1 MFLFLRSSMIAKIKW
16 AAIPGRTLQVL
27 RPSLTAEIKRAAI
40 PGCLFL
46 RSSMIAKV
54 KRAAIHGGALVRSSM
69 SAKIKWAA
77 IPGRTLQCLCLL
89 LCLVVPVLA
98 HAAGVQATL
107 DRSSIQ
113 LGETVTLNLHVDGGG
128 NAAMPD
134 LGPLQQ
140 DFDILGRS
148 QSSSLSI
155 VNGKRSAELV
165 IGVVLRPKHAG
176 TLTIPSLTVGGAQ
189 TAPLTLEV
197 DAPDPAAAAAMHK
210 SLFMEAEITP
220 QRAWVGQQL
229 SYVVRLYYSGN
240 ISSGSLDTPQIDG
253 VQLSQVGGDL
263 RYDAVRGGRQYHV
276 IERRYALVPQH
287 AGTLRIPALGFQ
299 GEALDPS
306 DPDSFFGAGTPVSAS
321 APALAVPVQAA
332 PADWGKSAWLPAR
345 ALSLTLSG
353 WPDANTPVRVG
364 QPINLVM
371 KLSATGLPFETLPAL
386 SLPTLQGATV
396 YPDQPAT
403 ATANDGPWLVGSRQ
417 RAFAVVPEQ
426 AGTLTLPAT
435 TLRWFDV
442 DTGQEQTAEIP
453 AHSITVLP
461 AVGAAAVSSA
471 AVGTSAPPAA
481 SSTPAA
487 AEPVAAVPVSTMSH
501 DAAWRWIALASLLLW
516 LLSVLA
522 WWLWRRRAAR
532 GPAAVA
538 AGSGAAESVRRARQ
552 AFLAAARGS
561 DAGAQLRS
569 LLAWAQAERPAIQH
583 PGALHAAL
591 ADEAQRRALAELQH
605 RCYGAA
611 ASTAAGGDDLT
622 GVFKRGF
629 AWHEAGKIDDD
640 ALPPLYPF
648 KL

>member
-1 MFLFLRSSMIAKIKW
+1 MIAKIKRTD
-16 AAIPGRTLQVL
+16 IPGRTLQ
-27 RPSLTAEIKRAAI
+27 I
-40 PGCLFL
+40 
-46 RSSMIAKV
+46 
-54 KRAAIHGGALVRSSM
+54 
-69 SAKIKWAA
+69 
-77 IPGRTLQCLCLL
+77 LCLL
-89 LCLVVPVLA
+89 LCLAVPLLA
-98 HAAGVQATL
+98 RAAGVQATL
-107 DRSSIQ
+107 DRSSMQ
-113 LGETVTLNLHVDGGG
+113 LGETVTLNLHVDGGSG
-128 NAAMPD
+128 NLAMPD
-134 LGPLQQ
+134 LSPLQQ
-140 DFDILGRS
+140 DFDVLGRS

-165 IGVVLRPKHAG
+165 IGVVLRPKHVG
-176 TLTIPSLTVGGAQ
+176 TLTIPPLTVAGAQ

-197 DAPDPAAAAAMHK
+197 VAPNPAAAAAMHK
-210 SLFMEAEITP
+210 NLFMEAEITP
-220 QRAWVGQQL
+220 QQAWVGQQL

-240 ISSGSLDTPQIDG
+240 ISSGSLDAPQIDG

-321 APALAVPVQAA
+321 APALTVPVQAA

-371 KLSATGLPFETLPAL
+371 KLSATGLPFETLPTL
-386 SLPTLQGATV
+386 SLPALQGATV
-396 YPDQPAT
+396 YPDQPAA
-403 ATANDGPWLVGSRQ
+403 ATTNDGPWLVGSRQ

-453 AHSITVLP
+453 PHSITVLP
-461 AVGAAAVSSA
+461 AAGAPAGPPPA
-471 AVGTSAPPAA
+471 GTSTTSAA

-487 AEPVAAVPVSTMSH
+487 VGLVAAASAGATSSGSV
-501 DAAWRWIALASLLLW
+501 WRWIALASLLLW

-522 WWLWRRRAAR
+522 LWLWRRRAAH
-532 GPAAVA
+532 GPAMAV
-538 AGSGAAESVRRARQ
+538 AGSGNAESGRRARQ
-552 AFLAAARGS
+552 AFLAAARGR

-569 LLAWAQAERPAIQH
+569 LLAWAQVERSSVRQ
-583 PGALHAAL
+583 PGELAAAL
-591 ADEAQRRALAELQH
+591 ADEAQRRALAALQR
-605 RCYGAA
+605 RCYGATQDVPA
-611 ASTAAGGDDLT
+611 DGDDLAAA
-622 GVFKRGF
+622 FKHGF
-629 AWHEAGKIDDD
+629 GWRVENEPDSG

-648 KL
+648 KLK

>member
-1 MFLFLRSSMIAKIKW
+1 MDVSVRS
-16 AAIPGRTLQVL
+16 
-27 RPSLTAEIKRAAI
+27 SLTAEIKRAVI

-46 RSSMIAKV
+46 RSSMSARI
-54 KRAAIHGGALVRSSM
+54 KRAAIHG
-69 SAKIKWAA
+69 
-77 IPGRTLQCLCLL
+77 RTLQGLILLLCLL
-89 LCLVVPVLA
+89 LPVLA

-107 DRSSIQ
+107 DRSSMQ

-128 NAAMPD
+128 NVAMPD

-189 TAPLTLEV
+189 TAPLILEV

-287 AGTLRIPALGFQ
+287 AGTLQIPALGFQ

-371 KLSATGLPFETLPAL
+371 KLSATGLPSETLPAL

-461 AVGAAAVSSA
+461 AAGAAA
-471 AVGTSAPPAA
+471 APPAA

-522 WWLWRRRAAR
+522 WWLWRRRAAH

-611 ASTAAGGDDLT
+611 ASTAAGGDDLAE
-622 GVFKRGF
+622 VFKRGF
-629 AWHEAGKIDDD
+629 AWHEAGKIDAD

>member
-1 MFLFLRSSMIAKIKW
+1 MIAKI
-16 AAIPGRTLQVL
+16 
-27 RPSLTAEIKRAAI
+27 ERAAI
-40 PGCLFL
+40 LGCLFS

-54 KRAAIHGGALVRSSM
+54 K
-69 SAKIKWAA
+69 WAA
-77 IPGRTLQCLCLL
+77 IPCRTLQCLCLL
-89 LCLVVPVLA
+89 LCLAVPLLA
-98 HAAGVQATL
+98 RATDVQATL
-107 DRSSIQ
+107 DRNSMQ
-113 LGETVTLNLHVDGGG
+113 LGETVTLNLHVAGGSG
-128 NAAMPD
+128 TVAMPD

-176 TLTIPSLTVGGAQ
+176 TLTIPSLTVAGAQ
-189 TAPLTLEV
+189 TAPLQLEV
-197 DAPDPAAAAAMHK
+197 DPPNPATAAAMHR
-210 SLFMEAEITP
+210 SVFMEAEVTP
-220 QRAWVGQQL
+220 QQAWVGQQL

-287 AGTLRIPALGFQ
+287 AGALAIPALGFQ
-299 GEALDPS
+299 GEALDPG
-306 DPDSFFGAGTPVSAS
+306 DPDSFFGAGTPVAAS
-321 APALAVPVQAA
+321 APALTVQVQGA

-364 QPINLVM
+364 QPINLTM
-371 KLSATGLPFETLPAL
+371 KLSATGLPFEALPAL
-386 SLPTLQGATV
+386 SLPALQGATV

-403 ATANDGPWLVGSRQ
+403 PTANDGPWLVGSRQ

-442 DTGQEQTAEIP
+442 TTGKVQTAEVP

-461 AVGAAAVSSA
+461 AAGAAA
-471 AVGTSAPPAA
+471 TPPAA
-481 SSTPAA
+481 AAPTGEASTPAPLA
-487 AEPVAAVPVSTMSH
+487 VATSPASR
-501 DAAWRWIALASLLLW
+501 DAPWRWIALASLLLW
-516 LLSVLA
+516 LLSALA
-522 WWLWRRRAAR
+522 WWLWRRRTAR
-532 GPAAVA
+532 GKVPVA
-538 AGSGAAESVRRARQ
+538 ASGAAADSARRAHQ

-561 DAGAQLRS
+561 DASAQLRS
-569 LLAWAQAERPAIQH
+569 LLAWAQAERPSIQH

-591 ADEAQRRALAELQH
+591 ADEVQRRMLAELQQ
-605 RCYGAA
+605 RCYGATTSA
-611 ASTAAGGDDLT
+611 ADGDGLAEA
-622 GVFKRGF
+622 FKRGF
-629 AWHEAGKIDDD
+629 AWRKSDKTDDD
-640 ALPPLYPF
+640 VLPPLYPF

>member
-1 MFLFLRSSMIAKIKW
+1 MRQVLFLRSSLAAKIKW
-16 AAIPGRTLQVL
+16 VAAPGRTFQVL
-27 RPSLTAEIKRAAI
+27 RSSTSAKTQRAA
-40 PGCLFL
+40 
-46 RSSMIAKV
+46 V
-54 KRAAIHGGALVRSSM
+54 
-69 SAKIKWAA
+69 
-77 IPGRTLQCLCLL
+77 PGRSLRLLCLL
-89 LCLVVPVLA
+89 LCLAVPLLA

-107 DRSSIQ
+107 DRSSMQ
-113 LGETVTLNLHVDGGG
+113 LGETVTLNLHVDGGSG
-128 NAAMPD
+128 NLAMPD
-134 LGPLQQ
+134 LSPLQQ
-140 DFDILGRS
+140 DFDVLGRS

-165 IGVVLRPKHAG
+165 IGVVLRPKHVG
-176 TLTIPSLTVGGAQ
+176 TLKIPPLTVAGMQ

-197 DAPDPAAAAAMHK
+197 VAPNPAAAAAMHK
-210 SLFMEAEITP
+210 NLFMEAEVTP

-229 SYVVRLYYSGN
+229 SYVVRLYYSGD
-240 ISSGSLDTPQIDG
+240 ISSGSLDAPQIDG
-253 VQLSQVGGDL
+253 VQLSQVGGDV

-287 AGTLRIPALGFQ
+287 AGTLEIPALGFQ

-371 KLSATGLPFETLPAL
+371 KLSATGLPSETLPAL

-417 RAFAVVPEQ
+417 RAFAVVPER
-426 AGTLTLPAT
+426 AGTLNLPAT

-461 AVGAAAVSSA
+461 AAGALAASPAAGASATSA
-471 AVGTSAPPAA
+471 AP
-481 SSTPAA
+481 STPAA
-487 AEPVAAVPVSTMSH
+487 APASAMSH

-522 WWLWRRRAAR
+522 WWLWRRRAAQ
-532 GPAAVA
+532 GPVLAA
-538 AGSGAAESVRRARQ
+538 AGGGDAESARRARQ

-569 LLAWAQAERPAIQH
+569 LLAWAQVERSSIRQ
-583 PGALHAAL
+583 PGELAAAL
-591 ADEAQRRALAELQH
+591 ADEAQRRALAALQR

-611 ASTAAGGDDLT
+611 QDAPADGGDLAAT
-622 GVFKRGF
+622 FKHGF
-629 AWHEAGKIDDD
+629 GWRVEDGPEGG

-648 KL
+648 KLK

>member
-1 MFLFLRSSMIAKIKW
+1 M
-16 AAIPGRTLQVL
+16 P
-27 RPSLTAEIKRAAI
+27 
-40 PGCLFL
+40 LFL

-54 KRAAIHGGALVRSSM
+54 KRAAIHGRTLEFLPSSM
-69 SAKIKWAA
+69 TAKIKWAA
-77 IPGRTLQCLCLL
+77 IPGRTLHGLILLLCLL
-89 LCLVVPVLA
+89 LPLLA
-98 HAAGVQATL
+98 HATGVQATL
-107 DRSSIQ
+107 DRSNMQ

-128 NAAMPD
+128 NVAMPD
-134 LGPLQQ
+134 LSPLQQ

-176 TLTIPSLTVGGAQ
+176 TLTIPSLTVAGAQ
-189 TAPLTLEV
+189 TAPLALEV
-197 DAPDPAAAAAMHK
+197 AAPNPAAAAAMHK
-210 SLFMEAEITP
+210 SLFMEAEVTP

-287 AGTLRIPALGFQ
+287 AGTLQIPALGFQ

-332 PADWGKSAWLPAR
+332 PANWGKSAWLPAR

-417 RAFAVVPEQ
+417 RGFAVVPEQ

-461 AVGAAAVSSA
+461 AAGAAAVSPAAGASA
-471 AVGTSAPPAA
+471 PSATTSPPAA
-481 SSTPAA
+481 AA
-487 AEPVAAVPVSTMSH
+487 AEPVAAASASAMPH

-532 GPAAVA
+532 GPAMVA
-538 AGSGAAESVRRARQ
+538 AGSGAAESARRARQ

-611 ASTAAGGDDLT
+611 VPTTAGGDDLAE
-622 GVFKRGF
+622 VFRRGF
-629 AWHEAGKIDDD
+629 AWRMADKANDG

>member
-1 MFLFLRSSMIAKIKW
+1 MDVSVRS
-16 AAIPGRTLQVL
+16 
-27 RPSLTAEIKRAAI
+27 SLTAEIKRAVI

-46 RSSMIAKV
+46 RSSMSARI
-54 KRAAIHGGALVRSSM
+54 KRAAIHG
-69 SAKIKWAA
+69 
-77 IPGRTLQCLCLL
+77 RTLQGLILLLCLL
-89 LCLVVPVLA
+89 LPVLA

-107 DRSSIQ
+107 DRSSMQ

-128 NAAMPD
+128 NVAMPD

-189 TAPLTLEV
+189 TAPLILEV

-287 AGTLRIPALGFQ
+287 AGTLQIPALGFQ

-306 DPDSFFGAGTPVSAS
+306 DPDSFFGAGTPVSAN

-353 WPDANTPVRVG
+353 WPDANTPVHVG

-371 KLSATGLPFETLPAL
+371 KLSATGLPSETLPAL

-461 AVGAAAVSSA
+461 AAGAAA
-471 AVGTSAPPAA
+471 APPAA

-522 WWLWRRRAAR
+522 WWLWRRRAAH
-532 GPAAVA
+532 GPAMLA

-611 ASTAAGGDDLT
+611 ASTAAGGDDLAE
-622 GVFKRGF
+622 VFKRGF
-629 AWHEAGKIDDD
+629 AWHEAGKIDAD

>member
-1 MFLFLRSSMIAKIKW
+1 MIAKIKW
-16 AAIPGRTLQVL
+16 AAIPGRTLQVF
-27 RPSLTAEIKRAAI
+27 RSSLTAEIKRAAI
-40 PGCLFL
+40 
-46 RSSMIAKV
+46 
-54 KRAAIHGGALVRSSM
+54 H
-69 SAKIKWAA
+69 
-77 IPGRTLQCLCLL
+77 GRTLQGLILLLCLL
-89 LCLVVPVLA
+89 LPVLA

-107 DRSSIQ
+107 DRSSMQ

-128 NAAMPD
+128 NVAMPD
-134 LGPLQQ
+134 LSPLQQ

-176 TLTIPSLTVGGAQ
+176 TLTIPSLTVAGAQ
-189 TAPLTLEV
+189 TTPLTVEV
-197 DAPDPAAAAAMHK
+197 DAPNPAAAATMHK
-210 SLFMEAEITP
+210 SLFMEAEVVP
-220 QRAWVGQQL
+220 RRAWVGQQL

-287 AGTLRIPALGFQ
+287 AGTLAIPALGFQ

-353 WPDANTPVRVG
+353 WPDANTSVRVG

-371 KLSATGLPFETLPAL
+371 KLSATGLPFETLPVL
-386 SLPTLQGATV
+386 SLPTLRGATV

-461 AVGAAAVSSA
+461 AVGAAAV
-471 AVGTSAPPAA
+471 PPAA
-481 SSTPAA
+481 GASASPASSSAPAA
-487 AEPVAAVPVSTMSH
+487 PGSVAAASSNAMPH
-501 DAAWRWIALASLLLW
+501 DVMWRWIALASLLLW

-522 WWLWRRRAAR
+522 WWLWRRRAAQ
-532 GPAAVA
+532 GPAMLA
-538 AGSGAAESVRRARQ
+538 AGSGAAESVRRVRQ
-552 AFLAAARGS
+552 AFLAAARGR
-561 DAGAQLRS
+561 DAGAQLRG

-605 RCYGAA
+605 RCYGAPA
-611 ASTAAGGDDLT
+611 PAAAGGDDLAK
-622 GVFKRGF
+622 VFKHGF
-629 AWHEAGKIDDD
+629 AWRATEKADDGS
-640 ALPPLYPF
+640 LPPLYPF